1 MGKTKKKRRKAGGTK
16 LWLDDDSYIYLKSGE
31 YVRQK
36 LANRRGCELYRTI
49 TPKPDRRVLICRTK
63 EGRWKAISIL
73 RYIGTDLRTVKDK
86 DEVKDI
92 KRAREIVKKLRKS
105 KIS

>member
-1 MGKTKKKRRKAGGTK
+1 MPKKAKKDRSSKASGTK

-36 LANRRGCELYRTI
+36 LASRRGCELYRTI
-49 TPKPDRRVLICRTK
+49 TPKPDRRILICRTK
-63 EGRWKAISIL
+63 SGRWKAISIM

-86 DEVKDI
+86 SEIKDI
-92 KRAREIVKKLRKS
+92 KKAREIVANRDK
-105 KIS
+105 